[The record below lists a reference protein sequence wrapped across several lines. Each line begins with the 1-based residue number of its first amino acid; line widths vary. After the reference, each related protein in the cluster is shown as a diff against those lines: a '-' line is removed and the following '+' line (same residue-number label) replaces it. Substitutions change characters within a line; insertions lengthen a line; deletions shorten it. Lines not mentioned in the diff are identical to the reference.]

1 MPETK
6 ATLRY
11 LRSSPYKVREV
22 LGLIR
27 GLEVSEAQR
36 VLRFSDRGAARDVL
50 KVLNSAVANA
60 DHTLNL
66 PPDELYVSVAFADE
80 GPTIKRWRPRA
91 RGRATRIRKRTCH
104 ITVTVARLTDEQL
117 QARRRREAA
126 GVPGGRRRGVLPGRR
141 RRGEEGTA
149 KEPAP
154 ARGRR
159 RGAEPEAPA
168 GVEEEAPEE
177 ASLSEVE
184 PGPPAVETEPGPP
197 AVEAEPGP
205 PAVEAEP
212 GPPDAAEA
220 EAEGVEAE
228 TSPLA
233 VEAGHEED
241 TEARATRYATLGR
254 HEEPEAPEAEAE
266 GEEDEGPKE
275 EK

>member
-11 LRSSPYKVREV
+11 LRTSPYKVREV

-27 GLEVSEAQR
+27 GLEVEEAQR
-36 VLRFSDRGAARDVL
+36 VLRFSDRGPARDVL

-66 PPDELYVSVAFADE
+66 PADELYVSVAFADE

-91 RGRATRIRKRTCH
+91 RGRATRIRKRTSH
-104 ITVTVARLTDEQL
+104 ITVVVARLTDEQL

-126 GVPGGRRRGVLPGRR
+126 AVPGGRRRGVLPGRR
-141 RRGEEGTA
+141 RKGEEEAA

-159 RGAEPEAPA
+159 KAVAPEEAAPT
-168 GVEEEAPEE
+168 EEEVAEE

-184 PGPPAVETEPGPP
+184 PGAPE
-197 AVEAEPGP
+197 
-205 PAVEAEP
+205 
-212 GPPDAAEA
+212 AAEA
-220 EAEGVEAE
+220 EAAGAEAEISEGEVEAEVEAE
-228 TSPLA
+228 TETVARAARYANLGRPEDE
-233 VEAGHEED
+233 VEAG
-241 TEARATRYATLGR
+241 
-254 HEEPEAPEAEAE
+254 APEAEAE
-266 GEEDEGPKE
+266 PEE